1 MKTSTRL
8 LLVLPAAALV
18 AGSLTGCNAMGG
30 AFADAWAVTYS
41 VTLTGTDHATA
52 TNVSY
57 LEAPSRGAESE
68 AVTVADN
75 PAMSA
80 VTQDSSTYSVV
91 AQVTAE
97 KKAMITLTPA
107 PGTIASCDI
116 LLDGT
121 KSITT
126 ATGEPGA
133 PVTCEIATPK
143 FE

>member
-8 LLVLPAAALV
+8 SLLIPATALV
-18 AGSLTGCNAMGG
+18 AASLTGCNAIGG
-30 AFADAWAVTYS
+30 AFADAWAVTYQ
-41 VTLTGTDHATA
+41 VTLSGDDHTTA

-57 LEAPSRGAESE
+57 LAAPNRGDDSAP
-68 AVTVADN
+68 VDVADN
-75 PAMSA
+75 PAMA
-80 VTQDSSTYSVV
+80 TVTTGSSTYSVV

-121 KSITT
+121 RSI
-126 ATGEPGA
+126 ATGRGEPGA
-133 PVTCEIATPK
+133 PVTCEAVTPK
-143 FE
+143 FD